1 MQLKL
6 KNDHPLIRVFLL
18 TLAKNMG
25 IIAFMQ
31 FPLNG
36 RGVQV
41 IRENQDI
48 LSEKQSLPE
57 RGQWKSKP
65 TLWVLVDQEFVE
77 MIVYG
82 R

>member
-1 MQLKL
+1 MGA
-6 KNDHPLIRVFLL
+6 HAPLVKPSSPLGDKWIFLL
-18 TLAKNMG
+18 TLNKNMG

-41 IRENQDI
+41 IRENQDT

-65 TLWVLVDQEFVE
+65 MLSGIRESL
-77 MIVYG
+77 
-82 R
+82 